1 MNLLFICSGNK
12 LRSPTAGK
20 VFKDKGYST
29 LSAGTSGNAVRKV
42 SIKDLK
48 WSDAI
53 FVMEEKHKQ
62 KLLAYFP
69 RETKYK
75 KIFVLNI
82 LDNYKLMEQALIEE
96 LNKKTAPIISN
107 LIR

>member
-12 LRSPTAGK
+12 LRSPTAEK

-75 KIFVLNI
+75 QIFVLNI
-82 LDNYKLMEQALIEE
+82 PDNYKLMEQALIDE
-96 LNKKTAPIISN
+96 LTKKAAPIIDD
-107 LIR
+107 LVR